1 MPRQGN
7 GNRRNRPAG
16 LVNRTTGDFSQ

>member
-16 LVNRTTGDFSQ
+16 LVNRTTGDLSQ